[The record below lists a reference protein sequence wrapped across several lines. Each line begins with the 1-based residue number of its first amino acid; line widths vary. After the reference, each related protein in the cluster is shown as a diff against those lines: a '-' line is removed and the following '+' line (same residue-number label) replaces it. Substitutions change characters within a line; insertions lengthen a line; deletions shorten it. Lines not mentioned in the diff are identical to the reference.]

1 MAKATRELPKKIP
14 FNKNCSWVVGN
25 LVVEALDPIS
35 SRINQVEGITLRIYG
50 LKSPYW
56 GKDNVVTGLLTG
68 QDLID
73 GLKGKELGD
82 ELLLPSIMLK
92 HGESTFLDDITVE
105 EVSKTLQIPIRIVF
119 GSDDFVKKVL
129 EMPPFSI

>member
-1 MAKATRELPKKIP
+1 M
-14 FNKNCSWVVGN
+14 
-25 LVVEALDPIS
+25 
-35 SRINQVEGITLRIYG
+35 EGINLKIYG

-56 GKDNVVTGLLTG
+56 GKDKVVTGLLTG

-105 EVSKTLQIPIRIVF
+105 EVSKVLQIPIRIVS

-129 EMPPFSI
+129 EIPSFTI